1 MKHIFIVKKGSF
13 DIWKRLDP
21 DGHIPKL
28 SKHDFEQIQN
38 EKSSFVS
45 KENKNIYFNSFS
57 D

>member
-1 MKHIFIVKKGSF
+1 MKYIFIVKKGSF

-38 EKSSFVS
+38 EKSSFVLFVS
-45 KENKNIYFNSFS
+45 KIF
-57 D
+57 